1 MGGSIMKRRSVL
13 VAAAVAILACAGRV
27 SAQESP
33 RHAGSVVV
41 TVIPASATFFTQ
53 SNSGKEPGFTN
64 YAPAGDVEFYL
75 SRYFSVEGEVGGGIG
90 VPQDLQSA
98 SGILHRTSPSL
109 VTYSGNIV
117 LTAPSDGLLAPY
129 LTVGAGGLTLLHTS
143 ALGIDDSKTFFSG
156 NVGAGVKWF
165 NATSRWGVRAD
176 YRFIVVRADDQA
188 PSFFGRETR
197 YANRAYGAL
206 LVNVGR

>member
-1 MGGSIMKRRSVL
+1 MERRTVL
-13 VAAAVAILACAGRV
+13 TAAVMATLVCAGRV
-27 SAQESP
+27 SAQESA
-33 RHAGSVVV
+33 RRAGSVVV

-53 SNSGKEPGFTN
+53 GKSGKEPGFTT
-64 YAPAGDVEFYL
+64 YAPAGDVELYL
-75 SRYFSVEGEVGGGIG
+75 SRYVSVEGEVGGGIA
-90 VPQDLQSA
+90 VSQELLSA
-98 SGILHRTSPSL
+98 VGTSHRTSPGL

-117 LTAPSDGLLAPY
+117 VMAPSDGSLAPY
-129 LTVGAGGLTLLHTS
+129 LTIGAGGLTVLQTS
-143 ALGIDDSKTFFSG
+143 ALGIASSKTFVTG

-176 YRFIVVRADDQA
+176 YRFIAVRADDQA
-188 PSFFGRETR
+188 PAFFGQETR